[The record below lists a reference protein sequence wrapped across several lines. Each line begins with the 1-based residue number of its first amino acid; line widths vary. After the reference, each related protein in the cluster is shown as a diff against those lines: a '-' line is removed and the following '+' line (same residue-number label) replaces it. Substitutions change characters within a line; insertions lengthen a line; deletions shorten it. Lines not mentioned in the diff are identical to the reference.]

1 MEHQS
6 LFQEVEE
13 TYTPRKVACFAP
25 KRILLAKGW
34 NASETGQQLV
44 QKICRLYPEVDV
56 EDCSETSHN
65 RVTVQGENALGQHQ
79 AGKQTLVF
87 SEHKSSVRFSDEEGN
102 TCPNYWHFSLYG
114 FCPYGCTYC
123 YLAGTPSV
131 RFSSTV
137 KIFLNV
143 DEVTAK
149 IRSIADAANEP
160 TSFYHG
166 KLQDGL
172 ALDPLTGY
180 SRRLVPFFAALPTAR
195 QVILTKS
202 TDVENLPGLEHGGH
216 TVLSW
221 TINLPDLVATYE
233 PNTPAMPERIQAMK
247 RCAEAGYPVRA
258 VLMPLIPVED
268 WIDRYAAFLQHI
280 VEQVPLKR
288 LTIGAICSYP
298 AATELMNRKLGHN
311 NPITVNM
318 ERRKTADG
326 RTRYAAALREQ
337 AYRHLVQTVRK
348 SAPDLEIGLCL
359 ETHEMFETLEMQ
371 DSLGRCNCVL

>member
-1 MEHQS
+1 MKHQS

-13 TYTPRKVACFAP
+13 TYTPRKVACFSP
-25 KRILLAKGW
+25 KRIILAKGW
-34 NASETGQQLV
+34 NANETRQQLV
-44 QKICRLYPEVDV
+44 QKICRLYPGVDV
-56 EDCSETSHN
+56 EGCSETSHN

-123 YLAGTPSV
+123 YLAGTPGV
-131 RFSSTV
+131 RFSPTV

-149 IRSIADAANEP
+149 IRSIADAANDP
-160 TSFYHG
+160 MPFYHG

-180 SRRLVPFFAALPTAR
+180 SRRLVPFFAAHPTTR

-202 TDVENLPGLEHGGH
+202 TDVENLLDLEHGEH
-216 TVLSW
+216 TILSW

-233 PNTPAMPERIQAMK
+233 PNTPPMSERIQAMK
-247 RCAEAGYPVRA
+247 RCVKAGYPVRA

-268 WIDRYAAFLQHI
+268 WIDRYAAFLRHV

-298 AATELMNRKLGHN
+298 AATEPMNHKLGHD
-311 NPITVNM
+311 NPITINM

-337 AYRHLVQTVRK
+337 AYRHLIQTVK
-348 SAPDLEIGLCL
+348 KTVPNLEIGLCL

>member
-1 MEHQS
+1 MKHQS

-13 TYTPRKVACFAP
+13 TYTPRKVACFSP
-25 KRILLAKGW
+25 KRIILAKGW
-34 NASETGQQLV
+34 NANDTQQQLV
-44 QKICRLYPEVDV
+44 QKICRLYPEVDI
-56 EDCSETSHN
+56 EDCSEMSHN

-87 SEHKSSVRFSDEEGN
+87 SEHKSSIRFSDEEGN

-123 YLAGTPSV
+123 YLAGTPGV
-131 RFSSTV
+131 RFSPTV

-143 DEVTAK
+143 DEVTTK

-160 TSFYHG
+160 MSFYHG

-180 SRRLVPFFAALPTAR
+180 SRRLVPFFAAHPTAR

-202 TDVENLPGLEHGGH
+202 TDVENLLDLEHGGH
-216 TVLSW
+216 TILSW
-221 TINLPDLVATYE
+221 TINLPENVATYE
-233 PNTPAMPERIQAMK
+233 PNTPTMPERIQAMK

-258 VLMPLIPVED
+258 VLMPLVPVED
-268 WIDRYAAFLQHI
+268 WIDRYAAFLRHV

-298 AATELMNRKLGHN
+298 AATELMNRKLGHD
-311 NPITVNM
+311 NPITINM

-326 RTRYAAALREQ
+326 RTRYAASLREQ
-337 AYRHLVQTVRK
+337 AYRHLIQTAEK
-348 SAPDLEIGLCL
+348 SAPDLEISLCL
-359 ETHEMFETLEMQ
+359 ETHEMFETLEMK
-371 DSLGRCNCVL
+371 DSLGHCNCVL